1 MIFMNIQQACN
12 RLSDERRRRQTLNT
26 QKRENPK

>member
-1 MIFMNIQQACN
+1 MNIQQACN
-12 RLSDERRRRQTLNT
+12 RLSDDRKRRQIINA